1 MDRTGEAGPRPVHP
15 DEAAQL
21 KADMLRQ
28 DIERTRRRL
37 AETAEQLAA
46 LTGIKPPAGRHQAAR
61 ATHATWRH
69 PLFPAAVSAAA
80 GVLSAALVAIRR
92 WRKR

>member
-1 MDRTGEAGPRPVHP
+1 MDRTRAASPRAAGP

-21 KADMLRQ
+21 KADMLKQ

-46 LTGIKPPAGRHQAAR
+46 LTGVKQPAGRHQAAR
-61 ATHATWRH
+61 ATHVAWRH